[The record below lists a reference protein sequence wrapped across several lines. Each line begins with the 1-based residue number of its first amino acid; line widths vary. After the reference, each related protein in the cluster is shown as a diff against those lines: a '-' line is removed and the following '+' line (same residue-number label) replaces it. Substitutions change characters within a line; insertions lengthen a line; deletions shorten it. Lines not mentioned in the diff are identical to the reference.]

1 MAIDVSFLQ
10 HLDRMALIINKRLTS
25 NYVGERSSTAG
36 GSGLVLK
43 DYIQYVPGD
52 DFRRID
58 WKVFA
63 RTDRLYIKR
72 MEEER
77 NLTIHIVMDFS
88 ASMGFGKPFKKS
100 EFASMIGIGFA
111 YMGMRNN
118 ERFVISTF
126 GDELELFRPGRG
138 GKQLASLVEYLN
150 DKKPKGVSNFEKS
163 LALYHKTQ
171 VRSRSLVVIVS
182 DFLYDVEEIR
192 RALARFKNHVVI
204 LVQVLDETETN
215 LDLEGEF
222 RLKDSESGST
232 LRTYISPF
240 VRKRYL
246 ELLEEHQERIKDVC
260 GETGAKFFTAS
271 TGEDIYDVFFK
282 ILGGK

>member
-1 MAIDVSFLQ
+1 MAIDISFLR
-10 HLDRMALIINKRLTS
+10 HLDRMALLINKRVTS
-25 NYVGERSSTAG
+25 NYIGERSSMGG

-43 DYIQYVPGD
+43 DYVQYTPGD
-52 DFRRID
+52 DYRRID

-77 NLTIHIVMDFS
+77 NLTIHIVLDFS

-100 EFASMIGIGFA
+100 EYASMIGVGFA

-118 ERFVISTF
+118 EKFVVSTF
-126 GDELELFRPGRG
+126 GDDLQMFKPGRG
-138 GKQLASLVEYLN
+138 GSQLAKMVEYLN
-150 DKKPKGVSNFEKS
+150 KKKAEGQSNLEKS

-171 VRSRSLVVIVS
+171 VKTKSLIVIVS
-182 DFLYDVEEIR
+182 DFLYDVEHIR
-192 RALARFKNHVVI
+192 EAIARFKNHFVV
-204 LVQVLDETETN
+204 LVQVLDKSEKS

-222 RLKDSESGST
+222 RLEDSETKSVV
-232 LRTYISPF
+232 RTYISPF

-246 ELLEEHQERIKDVC
+246 ELMDEHQAKIKDVC
-260 GETGAKFFTAS
+260 GEIGAQFFVTS
-271 TGEDIYDVFFK
+271 TDEPIFDAFFR
-282 ILGGK
+282 ILSG